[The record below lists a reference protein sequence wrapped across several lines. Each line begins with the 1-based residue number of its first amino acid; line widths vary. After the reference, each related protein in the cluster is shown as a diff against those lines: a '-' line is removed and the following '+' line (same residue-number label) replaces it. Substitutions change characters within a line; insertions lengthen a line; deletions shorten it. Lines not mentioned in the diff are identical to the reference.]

1 MPEQRVNNGC
11 IFDKSIGLNLD
22 TPNGM

>member
-1 MPEQRVNNGC
+1 LTSHVKIGF

-22 TPNGM
+22 TPTGF